1 MFELGQ
7 DIDIGQGLRATIQED
22 EQGNLFYVNP
32 ISKNKTIV
40 VPGMHRQDLIG
51 GQTPETG
58 MRYFDPE
65 KVPNRPGFVEDQG
78 NILGSLLER
87 TVEAGINPTESAHN
101 SIDNLMVENELTKT
115 IKQTPGVSTSGGPLD
130 SIGNTL
136 AEYLI
141 GQNPETGKIPEQEDA
156 YNTILNLFKSFIK

>member
-7 DIDIGQGLRATIQED
+7 DIDVGQGLRARIQED
-22 EQGNLFYVNP
+22 NEGNLFYVHPN
-32 ISKNKTIV
+32 SQNKVIV

-65 KVPNRPGFVEDQG
+65 KGPNRPGFVEDQG

-87 TVEAGINPTESAHN
+87 TVEAGINPN
-101 SIDNLMVENELTKT
+101 DIDYV
-115 IKQTPGVSTSGGPLD
+115 IKY
-130 SIGNTL
+130 I
-136 AEYLI
+136 E
-141 GQNPETGKIPEQEDA
+141 
-156 YNTILNLFKSFIK
+156 